1 VFYAINVALLYKTN
15 AIYVDPLKPKIM
27 KLAYTSKVALNI
39 NGTTIHFAL
48 VIPLNKN
55 YNELKSLG
63 DEKVTF

>member
-1 VFYAINVALLYKTN
+1 
-15 AIYVDPLKPKIM
+15 M